1 MLLSAIKKK
10 INFSVTL
17 SVVLTHL
24 FFQVCGLPS
33 AFQKNT
39 LFKTLTSF
47 FFNSRVAFSIQ
58 KKFTFQTLTSFLFCS
73 PSCIPFFSPPIPLT
87 IYSLLPLFIIFHLS
101 STIPFF

>member
-24 FFQVCGLPS
+24 FFQVFGLPS

-47 FFNSRVAFSIQ
+47 FFNLRVSFSIQ
-58 KKFTFQTLTSFLFCS
+58 KKFTFQTLTSFLFIS
-73 PSCIPFFSPPIPLT
+73 PICLPFFIPPIPLT
-87 IYSLLPLFIIFHLS
+87 FYSLLPLFNHFHS
-101 STIPFF
+101 HPH